1 MSNPSVRMKR
11 LPSGPPSSGA
21 SDKKMKFSQSE
32 VQTLIE
38 QEVYAAVKQNETK
51 LQHLIEPL
59 QQLDRAV
66 DYESAIQKLEA
77 RINTVTKKAEAA
89 IAYMAKTEQMSPMP
103 SLFNAK
109 IISADSEDE
118 TMETTSKIDK
128 KSVGNSSEL
137 FKIMETT
144 RKALK
149 VMHADNEALKAAI
162 ADFSE
167 EEQPPVL
174 TPYGSN
180 EYKQLSRLIKQEPED
195 EHMNKKPED
204 IKQEK
209 KSSGENQRHGG

>member
-66 DYESAIQKLEA
+66 DYESAIQKLE
-77 RINTVTKKAEAA
+77 VV
-89 IAYMAKTEQMSPMP
+89 
-103 SLFNAK
+103 
-109 IISADSEDE
+109 
-118 TMETTSKIDK
+118 DK

-149 VMHADNEALKAAI
+149 VMHADNE
-162 ADFSE
+162 
-167 EEQPPVL
+167 
-174 TPYGSN
+174 
-180 EYKQLSRLIKQEPED
+180 
-195 EHMNKKPED
+195 
-204 IKQEK
+204 
-209 KSSGENQRHGG
+209 